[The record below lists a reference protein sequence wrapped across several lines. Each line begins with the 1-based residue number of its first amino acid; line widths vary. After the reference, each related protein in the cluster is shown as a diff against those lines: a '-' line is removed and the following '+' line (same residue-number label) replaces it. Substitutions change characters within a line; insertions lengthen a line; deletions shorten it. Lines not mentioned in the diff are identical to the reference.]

1 MIRPNLCDFSD
12 ACIHLKSTVTV
23 PNTEA
28 AAEPVNNTNKKVIF
42 KNCAPYIN
50 CIKRINNTQAD
61 DAQDLDIVVRMY
73 NLIGC
78 SDVYSKT
85 LASLSQYCRDKSALD
100 NNGNIIDFPANNNN
114 SIPFKFKQQIIGQTR
129 RSDPKMLK

>member
-23 PNTEA
+23 PNTES

-61 DAQDLDIVVRMY
+61 DAQDLDIVVRMD

-85 LASLSQYCRDKSALD
+85 LASLSHTIERNQL
-100 NNGNIIDFPANNNN
+100 
-114 SIPFKFKQQIIGQTR
+114 
-129 RSDPKMLK
+129 